1 MVKTLPMLPIVGSKG
16 EPWDR
21 MQKAAEY
28 AANKPHKSFSTD
40 KFRQIPIS

>member
-1 MVKTLPMLPIVGSKG
+1 MVKTLPIVESEGK
-16 EPWDR
+16 PWDR

-28 AANKPHKSFSTD
+28 AADKPHKPSSTY